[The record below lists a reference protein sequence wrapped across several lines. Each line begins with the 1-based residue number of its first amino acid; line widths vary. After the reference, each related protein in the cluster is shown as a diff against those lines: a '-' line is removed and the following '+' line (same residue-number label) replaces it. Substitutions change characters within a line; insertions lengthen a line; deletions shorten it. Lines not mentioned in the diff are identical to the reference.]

1 MPSQRKRRS
10 TIAKQ
15 RITQRS
21 KPFDQE
27 LLSWDEMRPVGREF
41 GSPDFERLMA
51 EDARA
56 GVGVFDPAL
65 KLLFPKTRRA
75 GVLATGD
82 NDTKSPPRQD
92 RQKNTHGD

>member
-10 TIAKQ
+10 IVNQFLPVDRRK
-15 RITQRS
+15 S
-21 KPFDQE
+21 LDEE
-27 LLSWDEMRPVGREF
+27 LRSWDEMQPVGREF

-65 KLLFPKTRRA
+65 KLLFPKTPRRSR
-75 GVLATGD
+75 TGD
-82 NDTKSPPRQD
+82 R
-92 RQKNTHGD
+92 